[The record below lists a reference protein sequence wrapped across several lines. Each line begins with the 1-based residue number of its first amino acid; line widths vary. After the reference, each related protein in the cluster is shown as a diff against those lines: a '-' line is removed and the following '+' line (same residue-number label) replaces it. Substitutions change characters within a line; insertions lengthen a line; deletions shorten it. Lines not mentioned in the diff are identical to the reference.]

1 MEIPSLNKANGPK
14 APWSEGFAFE
24 VVYYFSTYKVHFTNS
39 FTFPDQCF
47 ASVLT
52 ELDWKVRSTWNDQFW
67 KRGLERS
74 ERSELCGMTS
84 K

>member
-1 MEIPSLNKANGPK
+1 MGRRPIGLRDLHLKLFIILVLIKYTLP
-14 APWSEGFAFE
+14 
-24 VVYYFSTYKVHFTNS
+24 TH

-47 ASVLT
+47 ALALT

-67 KRGLERS
+67 KRGLEHS